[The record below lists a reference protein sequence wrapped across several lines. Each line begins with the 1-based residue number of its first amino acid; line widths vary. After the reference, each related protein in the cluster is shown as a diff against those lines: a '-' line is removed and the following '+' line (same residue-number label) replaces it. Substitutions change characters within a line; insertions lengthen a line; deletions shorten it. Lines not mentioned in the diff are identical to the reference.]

1 MSELTSF
8 DYQNLPRPE
17 IIEEVSEDALYTE
30 NLTLFKENFPEFS
43 DSLDSDPIVAMLKVF
58 SAKEAWYRRRMNWN
72 ASQAYLMFAQGNNL
86 DLAASQFH
94 VFRQVVEGS
103 DSEALGAGVAQ
114 ENYILEDDEN
124 FRRRALLALEAI
136 TTAGSEGAYLFH
148 IYTAGDEPTKI
159 EIINDK
165 AGEIITKY
173 TFPKDGFAARVRYAK
188 VITPAPGVVAWSF
201 MSRSEDGQPDT
212 ETQAAIEKQLNTGD
226 VAPLTDAKK
235 YVPAQI
241 KYFTANI
248 KVYLAGGAV
257 AEVVKAK
264 AEQAWLNYLDSICY
278 LGAIIDDAAIAAVF
292 KQDGV
297 LDVDIENFNDIEC
310 DWFEYPMP
318 KDVTIEFIL
327 KQNNPRPW
335 EKNWIAGGNNG

>member
-8 DYQNLPRPE
+8 DYQKLPRPE
-17 IIEEVSEDALYTE
+17 IIEEVAEEALYAE
-30 NLTLFKENFPEFS
+30 NLALFKENFPEFS
-43 DSLDSDPIVAMLKVF
+43 DSLDSDPLVAMLKVF

-72 ASQAYLMFAQGNNL
+72 ASQAYLMFAQDSNL

-94 VFRQVVEGS
+94 VTRQVAQYADPEKDIDEDVLEND
-103 DSEALGAGVAQ
+103 DS
-114 ENYILEDDEN
+114 

-136 TTAGSEGAYLFH
+136 TTAGSEGAYLYH
-148 IYTAGDEPTKI
+148 IYTAGEKPTKI
-159 EIINDK
+159 DITTDK
-165 AGEIITKY
+165 AGEIVTKY
-173 TFPKDGFAARVRYAK
+173 TFPKDGFAAKVRHAK

-201 MSRSEDGQPDT
+201 MGRSEDGQPDE
-212 ETQAAIEKQLNTGD
+212 ETRVAIEKQLNEGD

-235 YVPAQI
+235 YVTAQI
-241 KYFTANI
+241 KFFAANI

-264 AEQAWLNYLDSICY
+264 AEQAWLKYLDDICY

-297 LDVDIENFNDIEC
+297 LDVDIENFSDVEC

-318 KDVTIEFIL
+318 KGVTIDFIL

-335 EKNWIAGGNNG
+335 ENNWMGGNNG